1 MPLLLI
7 RSPQLCSV
15 SAAAPTSLRMFV
27 WQPTNAALVR
37 LYFSPCSTVAWSGC
51 GGNGQNLGDRGADAP
66 AFTLVSTRWA
76 PRRLICH
83 FPLPRSWK
91 DLAVTRLIQ
100 YRTCRRAP
108 PPSDNRQLY
117 QPAQRR
123 QSRLPASRCSQSKA
137 FKLPCR
143 GPKWRSRFS
152 ACHTDADAFGRINK
166 HRGSLWGFFSL
177 SDQTFIFE
185 ALTNTIFS
193 NKTKSSEKIFTEFFN
208 CCISSQKWH

>member
-1 MPLLLI
+1 MFTYRLWFI
-7 RSPQLCSV
+7 GESPQLCSV
-15 SAAAPTSLRMFV
+15 SAAAPTSLGMFV

-51 GGNGQNLGDRGADAP
+51 GGNGQNLGDRGTDAP
-66 AFTLVSTRWA
+66 AFTLVSPRWA

-117 QPAQRR
+117 QHAQRR

-143 GPKWRSRFS
+143 GQNGGPGLV
-152 ACHTDADAFGRINK
+152 HVT
-166 HRGSLWGFFSL
+166 
-177 SDQTFIFE
+177 
-185 ALTNTIFS
+185 LTPMPS
-193 NKTKSSEKIFTEFFN
+193 GE
-208 CCISSQKWH
+208 